1 MTKLIVA
8 FHNFANSL
16 KSSFAVCRRILPYVV
31 FCFEFVLLYNQSI
44 ERIIFSGLSYCLKML
59 FIFNH
64 SFPEIQ
70 NAEVENWIFTMK
82 REEKTWSKIAK
93 INAC

>member
-8 FHNFANSL
+8 FRNFANSL
-16 KSSFAVCRRILPYVV
+16 KSSFAVCRRIFPHVV
-31 FCFEFVLLYNQSI
+31 FYFEFVLLYNQST
-44 ERIIFSGLSYCLKML
+44 EWSIFSGLSYCLKVL
-59 FIFNH
+59 FILNH

-70 NAEVENWIFTMK
+70 NAEVENCIFTMK